1 MQTPSHVVV
10 KKFLLNVK
18 IRYLLLAFWTFF
30 NNSSVKTSFPCNSSH
45 CSICSFHFFPLTG
58 SNSCWLSSLFK
69 RALWTGN
76 QDYLLSL
83 WRFLA
88 WLPHNNCFAVSNTH
102 TQGHLKKRK
111 MAAAIGQNPFN
122 LTAAGELGAHRE
134 TMLNN
139 ELLLRVSVD
148 FQFIIIPIV
157 IKTNEF

>member
-1 MQTPSHVVV
+1 MHGFRITTV
-10 KKFLLNVK
+10 
-18 IRYLLLAFWTFF
+18 
-30 NNSSVKTSFPCNSSH
+30 
-45 CSICSFHFFPLTG
+45 
-58 SNSCWLSSLFK
+58 
-69 RALWTGN
+69 
-76 QDYLLSL
+76 LLS
-83 WRFLA
+83 
-88 WLPHNNCFAVSNTH
+88 VH
-102 TQGHLKKRK
+102 TQGRLKKRK

>member
-1 MQTPSHVVV
+1 
-10 KKFLLNVK
+10 
-18 IRYLLLAFWTFF
+18 
-30 NNSSVKTSFPCNSSH
+30 
-45 CSICSFHFFPLTG
+45 
-58 SNSCWLSSLFK
+58 
-69 RALWTGN
+69 
-76 QDYLLSL
+76 
-83 WRFLA
+83 
-88 WLPHNNCFAVSNTH
+88 
-102 TQGHLKKRK
+102 

>member
-1 MQTPSHVVV
+1 MHGFRITTV
-10 KKFLLNVK
+10 
-18 IRYLLLAFWTFF
+18 
-30 NNSSVKTSFPCNSSH
+30 
-45 CSICSFHFFPLTG
+45 
-58 SNSCWLSSLFK
+58 
-69 RALWTGN
+69 
-76 QDYLLSL
+76 LLS
-83 WRFLA
+83 
-88 WLPHNNCFAVSNTH
+88 VIH

-157 IKTNEF
+157 IITNEF